1 MSCMSLPEYKV
12 LIIDKDG
19 QNSRRIADFLKE
31 KGFDTE
37 TANTGEMGI
46 EKIKIFKPKY
56 VVVDLVLPDM
66 NGFDFLD
73 FLLENKQIVPFGMK
87 TLVMSSHNNAE
98 NVKKAIRKGACDYII
113 KPIKAETL
121 LPRIIFHAQTK
132 RNIEPIKE
140 ESRSDST
147 PTAMDS
153 TGMYLHLF
161 NLILKE
167 ANTRKSEHEVLFNM
181 TRMLAITLK
190 AVRCSL
196 IQCDEDRITGYVRAS
211 HDDLNVNNIKIDL
224 EKYPEVVDVMNREQ
238 PVIIENL
245 DSDPVLAEI
254 KKNFQSIKF
263 NSMIVCPVYKLG
275 YFYGVVS
282 ARMNDKSKAFTDDQI
297 RFTIIMSQIMSLILN
312 SHIPLPIELKRAA

>member
-1 MSCMSLPEYKV
+1 MSLPDYKV

-73 FLLENKQIVPFGMK
+73 YLQAHKQIVPNGMK
-87 TLVMSSHNNAE
+87 TLMMSSHNNIE
-98 NVKKAIRKGACDYII
+98 NVKKAIHKGACDYII
-113 KPIKAETL
+113 KPIKAETV
-121 LPRIIFHAQTK
+121 LPRLIFHAQTK
-132 RNIEPIKE
+132 RNIEVIKDDNK
-140 ESRSDST
+140 SQGGGISDGSN
-147 PTAMDS
+147 
-153 TGMYLHLF
+153 MYLHLL
-161 NLILKE
+161 NLVLKE
-167 ANTRKSEHEVLFNM
+167 ANSRKSDHEVLFNM

-196 IQCDEDRITGYVRAS
+196 IQCDEDMVTGYVRAS
-211 HDDLNVNNIKIDL
+211 HDDINVNNIKIDL

-238 PVIIENL
+238 VVVIENL
-245 DSDPVLAEI
+245 DNDPVLAEI

-282 ARMNDKSKAFTDDQI
+282 ARMNDKSKAFSDDQI
-297 RFTIIMSQIMSLILN
+297 RFVLIMSQIISLILN
-312 SHIPLPIELKRAA
+312 SQIPLPIELRRPA